1 MLQKECERQ
10 KNDESDLK
18 INLNCT
24 KYRKTILATSKC
36 VESMNK
42 KKNKKKGHNC
52 KKYVKDR
59 KTMTRSLKKLFKVH
73 KRQKYDLF
81 IRKEAVSQI
90 VQKTVEIIQKTEKGS
105 K

>member
-1 MLQKECERQ
+1 
-10 KNDESDLK
+10 
-18 INLNCT
+18 
-24 KYRKTILATSKC
+24 
-36 VESMNK
+36 MNK
-42 KKNKKKGHNC
+42 KKQKKGHNC

-59 KTMTRSLKKLFKVH
+59 KTMTRSLKKPFKVH

>member
-42 KKNKKKGHNC
+42 KKTKKRDTT
-52 KKYVKDR
+52 VKS
-59 KTMTRSLKKLFKVH
+59 M
-73 KRQKYDLF
+73 
-81 IRKEAVSQI
+81 
-90 VQKTVEIIQKTEKGS
+90 
-105 K
+105 